1 MPAIMM
7 TAEATFMVKEN
18 GSSSEI
24 VGTGPSPGSTPITVP
39 TNTPMKQ

>member
-7 TAEATFMVKEN
+7 TAEATFMVKEK

-39 TNTPMKQ
+39 TKTPTKQ

>member
-1 MPAIMM
+1 
-7 TAEATFMVKEN
+7 MVKEK
-18 GSSSEI
+18 GRRSEI

>member
-7 TAEATFMVKEN
+7 TAEAAFMLNEN

-24 VGTGPSPGSTPITVP
+24 VGTGPSPGSTPIAVP
-39 TNTPMKQ
+39 TNTPTKQ

>member
-1 MPAIMM
+1 MPAIRM
-7 TAEATFMVKEN
+7 TADATSMVKEN